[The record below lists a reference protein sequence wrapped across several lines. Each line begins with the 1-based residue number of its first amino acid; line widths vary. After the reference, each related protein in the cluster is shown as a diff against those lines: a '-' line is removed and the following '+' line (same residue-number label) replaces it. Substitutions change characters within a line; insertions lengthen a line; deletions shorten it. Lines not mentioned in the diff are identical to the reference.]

1 MPVFVISDLILR
13 EMRRAAAPCRSAAR
27 RLEALPGPA
36 GGGSDDTAGV
46 DGYIL
51 GVALEAAPVVSF

>member
-13 EMRRAAAPCRSAAR
+13 EMRRAAAPGRPAAR
-27 RLEALPGPA
+27 RLEALLGPA

-51 GVALEAAPVVSF
+51 GVVAGAAPVVSF